1 MSIAAQDIGVQGLE
15 SVGFQ
20 WSDRVDVHSRVR
32 QAHSALVFSL
42 ESSRSAD
49 LIVDTAAARPD
60 HAAVLFITGRVPHR
74 PELGDSVRNYVM
86 HAPSGAVAQMRFRGR
101 WRVTGA
107 LIDRPTVRSFVPNLP
122 AEPRVFT
129 EHRPLERS
137 LLSFIDVILTATEAP
152 SSIERYAIAQL
163 LTEMGGAVLLDRNGV
178 APTDPREV
186 LRQRALAFITQQ
198 SSDPDLTPSAVA
210 REMQVS
216 LRKLQAVFADAGSSV
231 FESIRRQRAHAAH
244 ALLTDSRHRALGV
257 DQVAERA
264 GFRSTMSLRR
274 AIHDEYQTRPSA
286 LRRH

>member
-1 MSIAAQDIGVQGLE
+1 MSIAMQDVGVQGLE

-32 QAHSALVFSL
+32 QAHSAVAFSL
-42 ESSRSAD
+42 ESSKSAD

-60 HAAVLFITGRVPHR
+60 HAAVLFITGRVSQHPG
-74 PELGDSVRNYVM
+74 LGDAVRSYVM
-86 HAPSGAVAQMRFRGR
+86 HAPGGAIAQVRCRGR

-107 LIDRPTVRSFVPNLP
+107 LVDRPTVQSFVPNLP
-122 AEPRVFT
+122 WEPRLFT

-137 LLSFIDVILTATEAP
+137 MLSFIDVILAATEAP

-178 APTDPREV
+178 TPTDPGEI

-198 SSDPDLTPSAVA
+198 SRDPNFTPSAVA

-216 LRKLQAVFADAGSSV
+216 LRKLQAVFADAGSSLY
-231 FESIRRQRAHAAH
+231 EAIRRQRAGTAH
-244 ALLTDSRHRALGV
+244 ALLTDSRYRTLGV

-264 GFRSTMSLRR
+264 GFRSTMTLRR
-274 AIHDEYQTRPSA
+274 ALHDVYQTRPSA
-286 LRRH
+286 LRRP